1 MDKKTKRILY
11 TRIATIIEDN
21 KYDSSSGEIAEMI
34 LQRIEKE
41 LPT

>member
-1 MDKKTKRILY
+1 MTPEIRKILYKRI
-11 TRIATIIEDN
+11 AGIIEEN
-21 KYDSSSGEIAEMI
+21 SDSSSGEIAEMI